1 MFDIPLDIAF
11 CAWPYAYGLSEST
24 AFNRFLHLFINQLN
38 DYLAPNVPGPM
49 LGSEVQRQFSAQIVH
64 GPVEREGLVG
74 PAGEKVGTS
83 LPGVNS
89 RLRCSQAG
97 SSRRGSLRLLGLS
110 FLTCRIESTKIANIY

>member
-1 MFDIPLDIAF
+1 
-11 CAWPYAYGLSEST
+11 
-24 AFNRFLHLFINQLN
+24 
-38 DYLAPNVPGPM
+38 M
-49 LGSEVQRQFSAQIVH
+49 LGSEVQRQFGAQIVH
-64 GPVEREGLVG
+64 GPVEREGLVGPSEREGLVG

-97 SSRRGSLRLLGLS
+97 SSRRGSLRLLCLS